1 MIKVGIA
8 GARGLANIMGFQDME
23 GVEVVALCD
32 INETLLDRESKKWH
46 IPHTYRGS
54 PFRIRSSTIFH
65 TASPFSAF
73 RHSKIGS
80 L

>member
-32 INETLLDRESKKWH
+32 IN
-46 IPHTYRGS
+46 
-54 PFRIRSSTIFH
+54 
-65 TASPFSAF
+65 
-73 RHSKIGS
+73 
-80 L
+80 

>member
-32 INETLLDRESKKWH
+32 INETLLDRESKNGISR
-46 IPHTYRGS
+46 IPTGYS
-54 PFRIRSSTIFH
+54 RIC
-65 TASPFSAF
+65 
-73 RHSKIGS
+73 
-80 L
+80 